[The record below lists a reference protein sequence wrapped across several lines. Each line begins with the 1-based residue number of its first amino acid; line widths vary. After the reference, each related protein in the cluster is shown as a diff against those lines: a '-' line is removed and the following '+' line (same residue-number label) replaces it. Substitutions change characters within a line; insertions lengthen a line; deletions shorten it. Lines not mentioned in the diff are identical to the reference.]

1 MLKIENFAVTLQERR
16 FMIID
21 KMQVENGKKV
31 LIFGD
36 NEAGRTLLMKSIQ
49 GNFKHHTGTIH
60 IKEKP
65 LSYFKKRMSS
75 ILIENMPHLLPAESV
90 WKNITLPLEKVTSR
104 HKSRLLELLNMAGLQ
119 EFSNTKVSKLSFS
132 NHKIIELIRASIQLP
147 HLILIDDIDN
157 FFDEKRLIQA
167 LQICDYATN
176 TGTSLLATSK
186 RKLDHFDQ
194 YYRIQDKKMV
204 KL

>member
-1 MLKIENFAVTLQERR
+1 MLRIENFAVTLQERR
-16 FMIID
+16 FMIVD
-21 KMQVENGKKV
+21 RMQVENGKKI

-36 NEAGRTLLMKSIQ
+36 NETGKTLFMRSIQ
-49 GNFKHHTGTIH
+49 GEFKHFTGSIQ

-65 LSYFKKRMSS
+65 LSYFKKRKNT
-75 ILIENMPHLLPAESV
+75 ILIENIPHLLPAESV
-90 WKNITLPLEKVTSR
+90 WKNITLPLEKITPR
-104 HKSRLLELLNMAGLQ
+104 HKSRLIELLNIANLHDKTNVKIH
-119 EFSNTKVSKLSFS
+119 ELSFS
-132 NHKIIELIRASIQLP
+132 THKIIELIRASIQLP

-176 TGTSLLATSK
+176 TGTSLLATAK
-186 RKLDHFDQ
+186 QKLDHFDQ
-194 YYRIQDKKMV
+194 YHRVQNKKVV